1 LHQVI
6 DRREAVMHI
15 ELNQDEA
22 LALRELLQEK
32 VRQMDM
38 EINRADSLRYKGE
51 LRQIEHKLE
60 HILGSVSTAIDR
72 GPGEWEARDAVSDE
86 EAR

>member
-1 LHQVI
+1 
-6 DRREAVMHI
+6 MHI

-32 VRQMDM
+32 VRQLDT

-60 HILGSVSTAIDR
+60 HILGSVSTAINS
-72 GPGEWEARDAVSDE
+72 GPEEWEPRDAVTDE
-86 EAR
+86 ETR

>member
-1 LHQVI
+1 
-6 DRREAVMHI
+6 MHI

-32 VRQMDM
+32 VRELDT

-60 HILGSVSTAIDR
+60 HILGSLSTAIGS
-72 GPGEWEARDAVSDE
+72 GPRDATAAGPREWEPRDAVSDDE
-86 EAR
+86 TR